1 MTRQEFAKGWLLLI
15 AQPWGRRYE
24 GDSEVATTQRE
35 FYYATFRSVS
45 GDAWWRACCTL
56 AAHDAWPSISAIR
69 ALVSPSGHPG
79 PEAAWAM
86 IAPKVTSDA
95 PTVFATEE
103 MREAFGAALALEGDM
118 IAARM
123 AFKEAYSR
131 AVQEAEAQ
139 GRAPVW
145 SMMPGT
151 DPELRKAAIS
161 EALKRG
167 YISVEWAQR
176 HLPVEAHASLLSF
189 AGSLAERPS

>member
-35 FYYATFRSVS
+35 FYYATFRQVS
-45 GDAWWRACCTL
+45 GDAWWRACCAL
-56 AAHDAWPSISAIR
+56 AAHDTWPSISALR
-69 ALVSPSGHPG
+69 ALVSPSAHPG

-86 IAPKVTSDA
+86 IAPKVASDA
-95 PTVFATEE
+95 PTVFVTEE
-103 MREAFGAALALEGDM
+103 MREAFGAALALDGDM

-139 GRAPVW
+139 GRAPSW

-151 DPELRKAAIS
+151 DPRLKEAAIS
-161 EALKRG
+161 EAVKRG
-167 YISVEWAQR
+167 YVSVEWAQR
-176 HLPVEAHASLLSF
+176 HVPIEAHPALLEY
-189 AGSLAERPS
+189 AGSLAERRS